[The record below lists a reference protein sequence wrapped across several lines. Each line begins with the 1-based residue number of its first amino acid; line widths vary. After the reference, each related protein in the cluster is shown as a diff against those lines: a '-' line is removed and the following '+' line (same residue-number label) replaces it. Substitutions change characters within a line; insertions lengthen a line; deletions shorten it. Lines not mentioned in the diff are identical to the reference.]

1 MTYTEHYKQLLDLS
15 LITNTLKSI
24 KEKIQHRA
32 DVRTTIKQLSVLSD
46 RELTDMGISRCAIR
60 SIAEGEYYRD

>member
-24 KEKIQHRA
+24 KSKIEHRSY
-32 DVRTTIKQLSVLSD
+32 VRKTIKDLSVLSD
-46 RELTDMGISRCAIR
+46 RELADMGIPRCAIR
-60 SIAEGEYYRD
+60 SIAEGTYGRV